1 MGEELYFREF
11 GGDSGNCCRGK
22 GWEKEKGSRKRC
34 GPDAPQ
40 QCPRDAFGSRL
51 TMSLAGLGP
60 PGHGF
65 SGSHAAAGHL
75 VTWAGQKEDEDS
87 TVSRLF
93 G

>member
-1 MGEELYFREF
+1 
-11 GGDSGNCCRGK
+11 
-22 GWEKEKGSRKRC
+22 
-34 GPDAPQ
+34 
-40 QCPRDAFGSRL
+40 
-51 TMSLAGLGP
+51 MSLAGLGP

-75 VTWAGQKEDEDS
+75 VTWAVQNEDEDS